1 MSLQVIDI
9 GIQGNDGTGD
19 SIRESFRK
27 VNSNFNELYA
37 IFGAGG
43 TIKFT
48 ALGDAPDTYTGN
60 QIIMANP
67 AGSALT
73 ARSLVSSNNGLTINT
88 TDPTKVTFT
97 VSSPN
102 LANDPTPTLGTFLN
116 ANTLSIGR
124 LADPSA
130 ALVTAFN
137 NAYQSSGITTTL
149 QQMPVTVGYAD
160 ANYLRGSTSS
170 VNGVISSTFANAVKP
185 RAQPILPQTSD
196 PDYDPTLT
204 SNYVSTEAMQRKD
217 VVYRGGDTMTGKLTL
232 SDHPAPMSGSS
243 IVNSP
248 DDLQAASKYYVDNS
262 TYYSAVNLY
271 VSATKG
277 DDTQKNTP
285 LGREGR
291 AWQYAYKSVGA
302 ACLQAQNLISL
313 ANLEPGPYRQRI
325 AFTVSPSQY
334 YSQIQN
340 VTLSG
345 GNSADAGYTGA
356 ANLLQL
362 NRKFIQDETI
372 AYLNKKYV
380 NTFTFSKSRWASI
393 IEGMINAV
401 GYDLVLGTTHNVT
414 TQASQLF
421 NTYNSDI
428 ITNQLTQIIDAIT
441 QAKTQILNYSYS
453 SANVTAYI
461 GKVIDALCYD
471 LVLGSNY
478 QSVRIAQAFS
488 TAGTDLSATEIAA
501 TISNLGASIVLI
513 PDVAVSQN
521 FVTTINSLVTTI
533 NSIIQAGTTVTL
545 SWPSTTATVI
555 GQTSARDLLK
565 NNISFIQAEIIA
577 YLLANYPSLSYSKT
591 TCQRDVKYIVEA
603 LIYDLMYKG
612 NQQSVYA
619 GLQYWIGNVL
629 QVQATEKVATVA
641 AINYINT
648 LVQAIV
654 TNSSPAII
662 YQQSISQYINSTLS
676 GNNTATATFYS
687 GSTASLSLT
696 VTTGVVP
703 ISVGQVI
710 TGTGFSGGQ
719 TVIATSVNGAYTT
732 VTLSAVPNV
741 QPAGT
746 LTFTSPVLGSLSSNI
761 ATIAGIVNSVS
772 TPTPSI
778 TAPSTSVGAS
788 LELVARTAI
797 LAQKTSLQS
806 AALTYIDASYPVL
819 NNSGTNSSISSLFNV
834 AINLLTNGFA
844 SRSTPTYA
852 TPGTITSAYAH
863 ARDALLANI
872 NFIAAEVNGWITAQ
886 YSGLV
891 YNTTDTLRDTRFV
904 IEGVIYDL
912 TYGGNQATSYIGK
925 RFWYDSTSQV
935 ASGLT
940 PAIYS
945 AAMQRAQNVC
955 AQIIGNT
962 TVTPSYQ
969 SSVTQTQ
976 NSLWADG
983 GTAST
988 DLNAL
993 FNQIKDVIINNT
1005 TYTITTPSLIGY
1017 ASTLTTARSI
1027 MTNNASTISASVNNY
1042 LTETYT
1048 GGFTYNQATC
1058 YRDVGY
1064 IIDAMAIDLVTG
1076 GTYQSVNAG
1085 LSYYSNTSAKSVAIG
1100 TQYTE
1105 TYDGI
1110 AFARDLALQVL
1121 NQTTAQRYQSLS
1133 TQVLSGSYTA
1143 SAGAKTTLTTN
1154 MNTVLSIIQLGY
1166 GAAPT
1171 PSYGTGIYTLQ
1182 ITNGGNGY
1190 VDQGTPGNVHIIP
1203 AKVLIGANSKANGLI
1218 VSYTSGTGTGLD
1230 SIVLRMSKP
1239 GFFQCVP
1246 TTATGTSG
1254 SYTVTVASVTYTN
1267 IYTSTIAIGMGVTGA
1282 NIPLGTTVTG
1292 INGTVITLSNK
1303 LAGNLSS
1310 TSIVFGEQ
1318 MDFGETVKDLNIT
1331 IRVESGTYYED
1342 YPIKLPANVSIS
1354 GDEFRR
1360 TIIRPLDRISQ
1371 SPWRNVFFYRDSIID
1386 GLQTGLINF
1395 TTDYASLTTASL
1407 TISGQTGN
1415 ITATLS
1421 SGQAP
1426 ASWVGLVIMDA
1437 TSETG
1442 IAGKAVINSV
1452 AGNILNCTVVYP
1464 FAAATTYTT
1473 GNWHIY
1479 GLINYG
1485 RHYLT
1490 DPLDINSTPLNN
1502 RLIDVFMCN
1511 DATRITGITFQGHG
1525 GFAMVLDPEG
1535 QIKTKSPYGQVAT
1548 SFSQSI
1554 NYKRFAG
1561 GQFVD
1566 GFTGRLF
1573 GNITNVASA
1582 NGVAG
1587 ITVTVTGSV
1596 NSGLDIRAPQTPCV
1610 FYIAGNRYQVDDVP
1624 SYNSGT
1630 YTATLTLD
1638 VSTPFNPTAIY
1649 NSVILS
1655 SAVKPDISISGIID
1669 AVTYDLVMGS
1679 NYQVVKTALT
1689 FLHPYYSTI
1698 GIQQLFI
1705 LQAINKA
1712 RDLAVASITNTTSQT
1727 KVTNSF
1733 NSLTNIITNGISV
1746 LPSATFPV
1754 LTGTGGTSANVSNA
1768 ATLLQANKAFIQA
1781 EVTAWFAANYI
1792 TKAINKY
1799 SAAKSQRDIG
1809 YAIDAMTYDLIYGGN
1824 SSVYDAASA
1833 YYLGGS
1839 SYIQGE
1845 EVYCMAM
1852 FGRLSTIVQQVVQ
1865 AQTVT
1870 VTVGNIYAQNKV
1882 AASAATSS
1890 EATIL
1895 ATLTSVYIDYLYEG
1909 VFNNTTVATVTSGSN
1924 VLTNVPYNPL
1934 INVGATIAAGTYF
1947 GSGATVTSIANYLSL
1962 GQITVNNNAATTGSN
1977 VPLSFTRGDATSVTR
1992 TLPTLP
1998 ADTAYT
2004 QVKADRT
2011 TIVAAKASIQT
2022 AITTYL
2028 NAGANLPINIEMGG
2042 NRSMLAN
2049 DFAMINDLGYAIVVT
2064 NGGASE
2070 QVSTFSYYCHTHFW
2084 SINGGQI
2091 RAVASSN
2098 AHGNYGLRSTGYD
2111 VTELP
2116 DAVLLAQ
2123 DMVQTAKV
2131 YKQGVTASLMAPTAT
2146 TQALSVYIV
2155 GYTYIPYN
2163 VSELEIDHTLQGGG
2177 VTRYLIG
2184 SVSHTITTVNGQNV
2198 LQLNLSTSGTNS
2210 TSTNGLT
2217 YALYDGQNV
2226 TIRNLQNIKFLNID
2240 NVKPTRPSTAVQY
2253 SDNLADIYRVIAY
2266 NLTEASGE
2274 QLPANTAILS
2284 TDTSYAYYILT
2295 TDGGNIANTD
2305 PISDATATV
2314 ATSLATFTGNIS
2326 GTTLTVVSGLVGTIS
2341 IGQGVTGS
2349 NITDGTY
2356 ITAGS
2361 GSSWTVNQSM
2371 SATGN
2376 VTITAS
2382 SGSTVSKTLTINS
2395 FVAGNVYATAG
2406 ALVGAS
2412 ISGIGF
2418 TAQTITAVAN
2428 PTGSTFVLTLSA
2440 VPTIIPGGTVGFSNK
2455 TQGSKV
2461 GDNTVAV
2468 LTISNTAII
2477 SQINK
2482 GIYLFGWAG
2491 RTHRVISYTIPTTI
2505 ATGTFNSGS
2514 TASTILIVSGV
2525 AGTIAPNQVVIGTGF
2540 NSTQYVQSVS
2550 LVGTTATVTLTAV
2563 PTAQPSGNITF
2574 GIVKNGYLTIDPNP
2588 VQNNAADGTVVN
2600 SMTYL
2605 STAAGSNSNTL
2616 VTYTIPYRTAYPA
2629 VDSYLTVTGQ
2639 SNTNYNG
2646 TYQVSALGS
2655 STVITVAS
2663 NSALSVGMVVTT
2675 ASGSA
2680 YIPPYCIIQSLIG
2693 NTQFVVSP
2701 AAWLPSGTSISAVAV
2716 ATVQGITITNGGTGY
2731 TTAPTIT
2738 FSGGGAITQAQGS
2751 CTIVNGSIATVTVTS
2766 PGYGYTSIP
2775 TITLSQVLG
2784 GAQLTAVLTSITQ
2797 TSATVTTGVNT
2808 NTITLSY
2815 PSAPGTAGTASA
2827 SLNAAVTLNTSS
2839 IAAGTGILTVGTI
2852 TAVSGNSTIYPG
2864 MVLTG
2869 GTIGSNVFITANIS
2883 GSGAGSTWQTN
2894 TTTAQSSTTIT
2905 GTANLLTVSKVTNMY
2920 VGAPIVFTGTTA
2932 NPVFGNIVSGTTYYI
2947 SRIVSASLQ
2956 IAVSSTQSTTDFT
2969 LTTVASGSTA
2979 YYTPSYVYGTSYTNT
2994 GTGLTV
3000 TTVSSGT
3007 YAGTYS
3013 VTYTFSS
3020 TTAPTT
3026 GVYYYVSGNSNPLYN
3041 GYTICSASTTTS
3053 ITLNYPY
3060 NPGTYSNATTTTITR
3075 EATSGSSSTLGISA
3089 PYSVSNAF
3097 NPRLGYPGSEAAQIT
3112 TRISTTR
3119 VTGHDFLNIGTGSY
3133 TTTNWPTVIYGNP
3146 SIAADQTKEVLEEG
3160 VGRVFYV
3167 TTDQNGIF
3175 RVGRFFSVDQG
3186 TGSVTFSA
3194 SIALSNLNGLGFK
3207 RGVVVAEFSTD
3218 SAMTN
3223 NASDTVSVQSAVRG
3237 FIDRRLGLDYGGNP
3251 IPASTLIGPGYLA
3264 LNGALAMKG
3273 NLNMALYT
3281 INNLAAPV
3289 GNSDGTNKLY
3299 VDSQVANINSVNK
3312 LKDVSATLASTVAN
3326 SNFLVYDSAVT
3337 NTGGSTGGW
3346 RNVSIPTGDVNITFN
3361 AGAGT
3366 LTTAIQADKI
3376 VNSMVNSAAAIAQS
3390 KLAMTAASTRANATG
3405 ITQADLGLASFSNTQ
3420 FTSTNG
3426 WITLQTSTS
3435 TTTGV
3440 TYNKI
3445 QYVSSGTILGN
3456 RTGSSAQPSEMTPV
3470 QVVTD
3475 GNGISN
3481 AAFTAVGVMTVA
3493 ATADGSFNGV
3503 TNFGGGNTYAITP
3516 ITTSHGASSII
3527 KSAGDSSVDV
3537 GSLKINGYPTLAIVG
3552 STQLAITTPGAQTVI
3567 TTSGTNASNA
3577 VITTTGTLD
3586 TSSGTLKATAITTGA
3601 PSTAGT
3607 IVGQWAVQASSQ
3619 IDFTLG
3625 TLRSTTLTT
3634 GADATSGTIQGTW
3647 SLTGASKFQ
3656 ATYADLAEFYEGD
3669 QQYEP
3674 GWVLVFGGDKEV
3686 TTTTTYNDT
3695 RLAGIVTTDPAYVM
3709 NKDQTGI
3716 AVCLALAGRV
3726 PCRVVGKVKKGDLLT
3741 TSATPGC
3748 AVKATDPKLGSI
3760 IGKAIEDKDYDSVGV
3775 IEVAVGRS

>member
-1 MSLQVIDI
+1 MSLQIIDI

-27 VNSNFNELYA
+27 VNANFNELYA

-48 ALGDAPDTYTGN
+48 ALGDAPDTYTAN
-60 QIIMANP
+60 QILMANP

-73 ARSLVSSNNGLTINT
+73 ARTLVSSNAGLTINAS
-88 TDPTKVTFT
+88 DPTKLTFT

-102 LANDPTPTLGTFLN
+102 LANDPFPTLGTFLN

-124 LADPSA
+124 LAAPSA

-137 NAYQSSGITTTL
+137 NAYQASGITTTL
-149 QQMPVTVGYAD
+149 QQLPVTVGYAD
-160 ANYLRGSTSS
+160 ANYLKGSTTST
-170 VNGVISSTFANAVKP
+170 NGVISSTFANAVKP
-185 RAQPILPQTSD
+185 RAQPVLPQTLD
-196 PDYDPTLT
+196 PDYDATLT

-232 SDHPAPMSGSS
+232 SDHPDPLSGVG
-243 IVNSP
+243 IVNSNT
-248 DDLQAASKYYVDNS
+248 DLQAASKYYVDNN

-271 VSATKG
+271 VSTAKG

-285 LGREGR
+285 IGREGR

-302 ACLQAQNLISL
+302 ACLQAQNLIAL

-325 AFTVSPSQY
+325 AYTVSPNQY
-334 YSQIQN
+334 YSQIQS

-345 GNSADAGYTGA
+345 GNSADSGYTGA

-362 NRKFIQDETI
+362 NKKFIQEETV

-380 NTFTFSKSRWASI
+380 NSFTFSKTRWAAI
-393 IEGMINAV
+393 IEGVIGAV
-401 GYDLVLGTTHNVT
+401 GYDLVLGSTHNVT

-453 SANVTAYI
+453 SSNLTTYI

-478 QSVRIAQAFS
+478 QSVRIAQAFP

-501 TISNLGASIVLI
+501 TISNLGATIVQI
-513 PDVAVSQN
+513 AEVAVSIN
-521 FVTTINSLVTTI
+521 FVTSINSLVTTI
-533 NSIIQAGTTVTL
+533 NSVIQAGTTITL
-545 SWPSTTATVI
+545 VWPSTTATVI
-555 GQTSARDLLK
+555 GQSSARDLLK
-565 NNISFIQAEIIA
+565 NNIGFIQAEIVA
-577 YLLANYPSLSYSKT
+577 YLLANYSSLSYSKT
-591 TCQRDVKYIVEA
+591 TCQRDVKYMVEA

-629 QVQATEKVATVA
+629 QIQATEKVATVA

-654 TNSSPAII
+654 TNSAPAII

-676 GNNTATATFYS
+676 GNNTATATFFS
-687 GSTASLSLT
+687 GTTSSTSLT

-703 ISVGQVI
+703 ISIGQVV
-710 TGTGFSGGQ
+710 TGTGFVSGQ
-719 TVIATSVNGAYTT
+719 TVLATSVNGAYTT
-732 VTLSAVPNV
+732 VTLSAVPTV

-746 LTFTSPVLGSLSSNI
+746 ITFTSPVLSSLSTNI
-761 ATIAGIVNSVS
+761 ATIASIVNSVS
-772 TPTPSI
+772 TPNPAVTTPTI
-778 TAPSTSVGAS
+778 SVGAS
-788 LELVARTAI
+788 LALVARTAI

-806 AALTYIDASYPVL
+806 AALSYVDTTYPVL

-834 AINLLTNGFA
+834 ITSLLTNGFA
-844 SRSTPTYA
+844 SRSVPTYA
-852 TPGTITSAYAH
+852 TPGTITTAYAH

-872 NFIAAEVNGWITAQ
+872 NYIAAEVVAWITAQ
-886 YSGLV
+886 YPGLV
-891 YNTTDTLRDTRFV
+891 FNTVDTARDTRFV
-904 IEGVIYDL
+904 VEAVIYDL
-912 TYGGNQATSYIGK
+912 TYGGNQATTYIGK
-925 RFWYDSTSQV
+925 QFWYDNTSQI

-940 PAIYS
+940 LSVFS
-945 AAMQRAQNVC
+945 AAMQRAQNIC

-962 TVTPSYQ
+962 TVNPTYQ
-969 SSVTQTQ
+969 NVVTQTQ

-983 GTAST
+983 GSAAT
-988 DLNAL
+988 DLNTL
-993 FNQIKDVIINNT
+993 FNQIKDVVINNT
-1005 TYTITTPSLIGY
+1005 TYPVTTPVLSGY
-1017 ASTLTTARSI
+1017 GSTLISARNI
-1027 MTNNASTISASVNNY
+1027 IVNNATTISTSVNTY
-1042 LTETYT
+1042 LTAAYP

-1058 YRDVGY
+1058 YRDVGN
-1064 IIDAMAIDLVTG
+1064 IIDAMTIDLVTG
-1076 GTYQSVNAG
+1076 GTYQSINAG

-1100 TQYTE
+1100 TQFRE
-1105 TYDGI
+1105 TVDGI
-1110 AFARDLALQVL
+1110 TFARDLALQVL
-1121 NQTTAQRYQSLS
+1121 NQTTAQRYQILSL
-1133 TQVLSGSYTA
+1133 QVINGSYTA

-1154 MNTVLSIIQLGY
+1154 MNTLLSIIQLGY

-1171 PSYGTGIYTLQ
+1171 PSYGTGIYTLT
-1182 ITNGGNGY
+1182 IANGGNGY
-1190 VDQGTPGNVHIIP
+1190 VDQGVPGNIHIIP
-1203 AKVLIGANSKANGLI
+1203 AKVLIGANSNANGLV
-1218 VSYTSGTGTGLD
+1218 VSYTGGTNTGVD

-1254 SYTVTVASVTYTN
+1254 TNTITVASVTYTN
-1267 IYTSTIAIGMGVTGA
+1267 IYTSTIAIDMGVSGA

-1292 INGTVITLSNK
+1292 INGTVITLSNP
-1303 LAGNLSS
+1303 LTGALSA
-1310 TSIVFGEQ
+1310 TNVVFGEQ

-1331 IRVESGTYYED
+1331 IRVESGIYRED

-1386 GLQTGLINF
+1386 GIQTGLIDF
-1395 TTDYASLTTASL
+1395 TTDYSTVSTASL
-1407 TISGQTGN
+1407 SISGQTGN

-1442 IAGKAVINSV
+1442 VAGKAVINSV

-1479 GLINYG
+1479 GTINYG

-1502 RLIDVFMCN
+1502 RFIDVFLCN

-1535 QIKTKSPYGQVAT
+1535 QIKTKSPYGQVNT

-1554 NYKRFAG
+1554 NAKRFAG

-1566 GFTGRLF
+1566 GFAGRLF
-1573 GNITNVASA
+1573 GNITNVASS
-1582 NGVAG
+1582 NGIAG

-1610 FYIAGNRYQVDDVP
+1610 FYIAGNRFQVDDVP
-1624 SYNSGT
+1624 TYNSGT
-1630 YTATLTLD
+1630 YTATLTLA
-1638 VSTPFNPTAIY
+1638 VGTPFNPLAIY
-1649 NSVILS
+1649 NSAILS
-1655 SAVKPDISISGIID
+1655 SAVKPDISVNGIID

-1679 NYQVVKTALT
+1679 NYQVVKTALAFT
-1689 FLHPYYSTI
+1689 LPYYASI
-1698 GIQQLFI
+1698 GIQRLFV

-1712 RDLAVASITNTTSQT
+1712 KDLAVASITNTTSQT
-1727 KVTNSF
+1727 KIINSF
-1733 NSLTNIITNGISV
+1733 TNLTNVIINGINV
-1746 LPSATFPV
+1746 LPTATFPV
-1754 LTGTGGTSANVSNA
+1754 ITGSSATTTAVSNA
-1768 ATLLQANKAFIQA
+1768 VTLLQANRSFIQA
-1781 EVTAWFAANYI
+1781 EVTAWLAVNFI
-1792 TKAINKY
+1792 TKSINNY

-1809 YAIDAMTYDLIYGGN
+1809 YALDAMIYDLLYGGN
-1824 SSVYDAASA
+1824 SSVYDGASA
-1833 YYLGGS
+1833 YNLGGTS
-1839 SYIQGE
+1839 SISGQ
-1845 EVYCMAM
+1845 EVYYMAM
-1852 FGRLSTIVQQVVQ
+1852 FSRLSTIVQQVVQ
-1865 AQTVT
+1865 LQTVA
-1870 VTVGNIYAQNKV
+1870 VSAGNIYAQNKV
-1882 AASAATSS
+1882 AASTATVT
-1890 EATIL
+1890 EATAL

-1909 VFNNTTVATVTSGSN
+1909 VFNNTTVATVTSGSAI
-1924 VLTNVPYNPL
+1924 LTNVPYNPL
-1934 INVGATIAAGTYF
+1934 INVGATIPAGTYF
-1947 GSGATVTSIANYLSL
+1947 GSGATVTSIADYLSL
-1962 GQITVNNNAATTGSN
+1962 GQITVSANAATTGTN
-1977 VPLSFTRGDATSVTR
+1977 VPLTFTRGDATSVTR

-1998 ADTAYT
+1998 TDTSYA

-2011 TIVAAKASIQT
+2011 TIVAAKSSIQT
-2022 AITTYL
+2022 ALTTFL

-2098 AHGNYGLRSTGYD
+2098 AHGNYGLRATGYD

-2116 DAVLLAQ
+2116 DSVALAQ

-2131 YKQGVTASLMAPTAT
+2131 YKQGVTAALMAPSAT

-2155 GYTYIPYN
+2155 GYSYIPYN

-2198 LQLNLSTSGTNS
+2198 LQVNLSTSGTNS
-2210 TSTNGLT
+2210 TSTNGLA

-2253 SDNLADIYRVIAY
+2253 NDNLADIYRVIAY

-2284 TDTSYAYYILT
+2284 TDTSFAYYIFT
-2295 TDGGNIANTD
+2295 TDGGNISNAD
-2305 PISDATATV
+2305 PGYDASATV
-2314 ATSLATFTGNIS
+2314 VSSLATFTGSIS
-2326 GTTLTVVSGLVGTIS
+2326 GTTLTVTSGLVGTVS

-2349 NITDGTY
+2349 GITAGTY

-2361 GSSWTVNQSM
+2361 GSTWTVNQSI
-2371 SATGN
+2371 SATGSI
-2376 VTITAS
+2376 TITAS
-2382 SGSTVSKTLTINS
+2382 SGSVISTTLTINS
-2395 FVAGNVYATAG
+2395 FVAGNAFANAS
-2406 ALVGAS
+2406 ALVGAY
-2412 ISGIGF
+2412 IGGVGF
-2418 TAQTITAVAN
+2418 TAQTVTAVAN
-2428 PTGSTFVLTLSA
+2428 PTGSIFVLTLSA
-2440 VPTIIPGGTVGFSNK
+2440 IPTIIPGGTVTFSNK
-2455 TQGSKV
+2455 TQGRNV
-2461 GDNTVAV
+2461 GDNTIAV
-2468 LTISNTAII
+2468 LQISNSAII
-2477 SQINK
+2477 GQINK

-2491 RTHRVISYTIPTTI
+2491 RTHRVISYTSPTSI
-2505 ATGTFNSGS
+2505 ATGSFTTGATNSYTLVVG
-2514 TASTILIVSGV
+2514 GV
-2525 AGTIAPNQVVIGTGF
+2525 AGTISAGQVVIGTGF
-2540 NSTQYVQSVS
+2540 NSTQYVQTVS
-2550 LVGTTATVTLTAV
+2550 LVGTTATITLTNY
-2563 PTAQPSGNITF
+2563 PSAQPAGTITF
-2574 GIVKNGYLTIDPNP
+2574 GVAKNGYLTIDPNP
-2588 VQNNAADGTVVN
+2588 VMNNAGDGTLVN

-2605 STAAGSNSNTL
+2605 NTAAGSNSNTL
-2616 VTYTIPYRTAYPA
+2616 VTFTRPYRTAYPV
-2629 VDSYLTVTGQ
+2629 VDSYLTVAGQ
-2639 SNTNYNG
+2639 SNTSYNG
-2646 TYQVSALGS
+2646 TYQVSAVGS
-2655 STVITVAS
+2655 STLITVAS

-2675 ASGSA
+2675 LSGSA
-2680 YIPPYCIIQSLIG
+2680 YIPPYCIIQSLVG
-2693 NTQFVVSP
+2693 NTQFIVSP

-2716 ATVQGITITNGGTGY
+2716 ATVQAITITNGGTGY

-2751 CTIVNGSIATVTVTS
+2751 CVIINGSIATVTVTS

-2827 SLNAAVTLNTSS
+2827 SLNAAVTLNASS
-2839 IAAGTGILTVGTI
+2839 IAANGILTVGTI
-2852 TAVSGNSTIYPG
+2852 TAVGGNSTIYPG

-2869 GTIGSNVFITANIS
+2869 GAIGSNVFITANIS
-2883 GSGAGSTWQTN
+2883 GAGAGSTWQTN
-2894 TTTAQSSTTIT
+2894 TTTVQASATIT
-2905 GTANLLTVSKVTNMY
+2905 GTANLYTVSKVANLY

-2932 NPVFGNIVSGTTYYI
+2932 NPVFGNVVSGTTYYV
-2947 SRIVSASLQ
+2947 SRIISATLQ
-2956 IAVSSTQSTTDFT
+2956 IAISSTQSTTDFT
-2969 LTTVASGSTA
+2969 LTTVGAGSTS
-2979 YYTPSYVYGTSYTNT
+2979 YYSPSYVYGTSYTNT
-2994 GTGLTV
+2994 ASAPSVTTV
-3000 TTVSSGT
+3000 TTGT
-3007 YAGTYS
+3007 YAGTFS
-3013 VTYTFSS
+3013 VPYTFST

-3041 GYTICSASTTTS
+3041 GYAICSASTTTS

-3075 EATSGSSSTLGISA
+3075 EATNGSSSTLGIGA
-3089 PYSVSNAF
+3089 PFSLANAF
-3097 NPRLGYPGSEAAQIT
+3097 NPRLGYPGSETAQIT

-3119 VTGHDFLNIGTGSY
+3119 VTGHDFLNIGTGAY
-3133 TTTNWPTVIYGNP
+3133 NTTNWPTVIYGNP

-3194 SIALSNLNGLGFK
+3194 SIALSNLDGLGFK

-3237 FIDRRLGLDYGGNP
+3237 FVDRRLGLDYGGNP
-3251 IPASTLIGPGYLA
+3251 VSAATLIGPGYLA

-3273 NLNMALYT
+3273 SLNMALYT
-3281 INNLAAPV
+3281 ISNLAAPI

-3299 VDSQVANINSVNK
+3299 VDTQVTNINSVNK
-3312 LKDVSATLASTVAN
+3312 LKDVAATLSSTVVN
-3326 SNFLVYDSAVT
+3326 SNYLVYDSSVV
-3337 NTGGSTGGW
+3337 NTGGTNGGW
-3346 RNVSIPTGDVNITFN
+3346 RNVAIPTGDVNTTFN

-3376 VNSMVNSAAAIAQS
+3376 TNTMVNSAAAIAQS

-3405 ITQADLGLASFSNTQ
+3405 IAQADLGLASFSNTQ
-3420 FTSTNG
+3420 FTASSG

-3445 QYVSSGTILGN
+3445 QYVSVGTILGN
-3456 RTGSSAQPSEMTPV
+3456 RSGTAGAPSEMTPV
-3470 QVVTD
+3470 QVVAD

-3481 AAFTAVGVMTVA
+3481 AAFTALGVMTVA
-3493 ATADGSFNGV
+3493 STADSSFNGV
-3503 TNFGGGNTYAITP
+3503 LNSGGANTYSVTP
-3516 ITTSHGASSII
+3516 VSVANAVSSIV
-3527 KSAGDSSVDV
+3527 KSATDKSVDV
-3537 GSLKINGYPTLAIVG
+3537 GSLKINSYPTLAVIS
-3552 STQLAITTPGAQTVI
+3552 STQLSVTTPGAQTVI
-3567 TTSGTNASNA
+3567 VASGTNASNA

-3601 PSTAGT
+3601 PATAGT

-3619 IDFTLG
+3619 IDVTLG

-3647 SLTGASKFQ
+3647 SLTGASKMQ

-3669 QQYEP
+3669 QQYES

-3686 TTTTTYNDT
+3686 TTTTTFNDT
-3695 RLAGIVTTDPAYVM
+3695 RLAGVVTTNPAYVM

-3716 AVCLALAGRV
+3716 AICLALAGRV

-3748 AVKATDPKLGSI
+3748 AVKATNPQVGSI

>member
-1 MSLQVIDI
+1 MSLQIIDI

-19 SIRESFRK
+19 SLRESFRK

-48 ALGDAPDTYTGN
+48 ALGDTPDTYAGN

-73 ARSLVSSNNGLTINT
+73 ARTLVSSNAGLTINA
-88 TDPTKVTFT
+88 TDPTKLTLT

-102 LANDPTPTLGTFLN
+102 LANDPFPTLGTFLN

-124 LADPSA
+124 MAAPSS

-137 NAYQSSGITTTL
+137 NAYQASGITTTL
-149 QQMPVTVGYAD
+149 QQLPVTVGYAD
-160 ANYLRGSTSS
+160 ANYVKASTTTTNGVVSS
-170 VNGVISSTFANAVKP
+170 VFTNAIKP
-185 RAQPILPQTSD
+185 RAQPTLPQTLD
-196 PDYDPTLT
+196 PDYDATLT
-204 SNYVSTEAMQRKD
+204 SNYVSTESMQRKD
-217 VVYRGGDTMTGKLTL
+217 VVYRGGDTMTGKLML
-232 SDHPAPMSGSS
+232 SDHPDPMSGVGV
-243 IVNSP
+243 VNST

-271 VSATKG
+271 VSTGKG

-285 LGREGR
+285 AGREGR
-291 AWQYAYKSVGA
+291 AWHYAYKSVGA
-302 ACLQAQNLISL
+302 ACLQAQNLIEL
-313 ANLEPGPYRQRI
+313 AGTEPGPYRQRI
-325 AFTVSPSQY
+325 AFTVSPNQY
-334 YSQIQN
+334 NSQIRS

-362 NRKFIQDETI
+362 NKKFIQEETV

-380 NTFTFSKSRWASI
+380 NSFTFSKTRWAEI
-393 IEGMINAV
+393 TQGMINAV
-401 GYDLVLGTTHNVT
+401 GYDLVLGSTHNVT

-441 QAKTQILNYSYS
+441 QAKTQILSYSYS
-453 SANVTAYI
+453 SSNLTSYI
-461 GKVIDALCYD
+461 GRVIDALCFD

-478 QSVRIAQAFS
+478 QSVRIAQEFP
-488 TAGTDLSATEIAA
+488 TAGTDLSTTEIAA
-501 TISNLGASIVLI
+501 TISNLGTAIVQI
-513 PDVAVSQN
+513 AEVAVSVN
-521 FVTTINSLVTTI
+521 FVNSINGLVTTI
-533 NSIIQAGTTVTL
+533 NSVIQAGTNVTL

-555 GQTSARDLLK
+555 GQSSARELLK
-565 NNISFIQAEIIA
+565 NNITFIQAESVA
-577 YLLANYPSLSYSKT
+577 YLLANYASLSYNKT
-591 TCQRDVKYIVEA
+591 NFRSNVKSIVEA
-603 LIYDLMYKG
+603 LIYDLMYRG
-612 NQQSVYA
+612 NQQSVYT
-619 GLQYWIGNVL
+619 GLRYWIGNVF
-629 QVQATEKVATVA
+629 QIPATEKVPTVA

-654 TNSSPAII
+654 TNSAPAII

-676 GNNTATATFYS
+676 GNNTATATFFS
-687 GSTASLSLT
+687 GTTSSTSLT
-696 VTTGVVP
+696 VTTGVVT
-703 ISVGQVI
+703 ISVGQVL
-710 TGTGFSGGQ
+710 TGTGFVGGQ
-719 TVIATSVNGAYTT
+719 TVLATSVNGAHTT
-732 VTLSAVPNV
+732 ITLSAVPTV
-741 QPAGT
+741 QPTGT
-746 LTFTSPVLGSLSSNI
+746 ITFTSPVLSSLSTNI
-761 ATIAGIVNSVS
+761 ATIASIVGSAS
-772 TPTPSI
+772 TPSPAV
-778 TAPSTSVGAS
+778 TAPTTSVGAS
-788 LELVARTAI
+788 LALTARTAV
-797 LAQKTSLQS
+797 LAQKTSLQT
-806 AALTYIDASYPVL
+806 AALTYIDSTYPVL
-819 NNSGTNSSISSLFNV
+819 NNSGTNSSISTLFNI
-834 AINLLTNGFA
+834 ATSLLANGFA

-852 TPGTITSAYAH
+852 TPGAITSAYAH

-872 NFIAAEVNGWITAQ
+872 DYIAAEVNAWITAQ

-891 YNTTDTLRDTRFV
+891 FNTTSTARDTRFV
-904 IEGVIYDL
+904 IEAVIYDL
-912 TYGGNQATSYIGK
+912 TYGGNQASSYIAK
-925 RFWYDSTSQV
+925 QFWYDNTSQL
-935 ASGLT
+935 ASGLN

-945 AAMQRAQNVC
+945 AAMQRAQNIC

-962 TVTPSYQ
+962 TVSPTYQ

-976 NSLWADG
+976 NSLWNDG
-983 GTAST
+983 GSAAT
-988 DLNAL
+988 DLNTL
-993 FNQIKDVIINNT
+993 FNQIKDVVLNNT
-1005 TYTITTPSLIGY
+1005 TYPVTTPVLSGY
-1017 ASTLTTARSI
+1017 GSTLTNARTI
-1027 MTNNASTISASVNNY
+1027 MVNNTTTISASVNTY
-1042 LTETYT
+1042 LTATYP

-1058 YRDVGY
+1058 FRDVGN
-1064 IIDAMAIDLVTG
+1064 IIDAMTIDLVTG
-1076 GTYQSVNAG
+1076 GTYQSINAG
-1085 LSYYSNTSAKSVAIG
+1085 LSYYSGASARLAIT
-1100 TQYTE
+1100 TQLTE
-1105 TYDGI
+1105 TVDGI
-1110 AFARDLALQVL
+1110 TFARDLALQVL
-1121 NQTTAQRYQSLS
+1121 NQTTAQRFQILSL
-1133 TQVLSGSYTA
+1133 QVVNGSYTA
-1143 SAGAKTTLTTN
+1143 SSGAKTTLTTN
-1154 MNTVLSIIQLGY
+1154 MNTLLSIIQLGY

-1171 PSYGTGIYTLQ
+1171 PSYGTGIYTLT
-1182 ITNGGNGY
+1182 IANGGNGY
-1190 VDQGTPGNVHIIP
+1190 VDQGAPGNTHIIP
-1203 AKVLIGANSKANGLI
+1203 AKVLIGANSNANGLI
-1218 VSYTSGTGTGLD
+1218 VSYTAGTNTGVD
-1230 SIVLRMSKP
+1230 SIVVRMSRP
-1239 GFFQCVP
+1239 GFFQYVP

-1254 SYTVTVASVTYTN
+1254 TSTITVASVTYTN
-1267 IYTSTIAIGMGVTGA
+1267 IYTSTIAIDMGVSGA

-1292 INGTVITLSNK
+1292 INGTVITLSNP
-1303 LAGNLSS
+1303 LSGALSS
-1310 TSIVFGEQ
+1310 TSVVFGEQ

-1331 IRVESGTYYED
+1331 IRVESGIYRED

-1371 SPWRNVFFYRDSIID
+1371 SPWRNVFFYRDSVID
-1386 GLQTGLINF
+1386 GIQTGLIDF
-1395 TTDYASLTTASL
+1395 VTDYSTVSTASL

-1479 GLINYG
+1479 GTINYG

-1490 DPLDINSTPLNN
+1490 DPLNISSTPLNN
-1502 RLIDVFMCN
+1502 RFIDVFMCN

-1554 NYKRFAG
+1554 NAKRFAG

-1582 NGVAG
+1582 NGIAG
-1587 ITVTVTGSV
+1587 LTVTVTGSV

-1610 FYIAGNRYQVDDVP
+1610 FYIAGNRFQVDDVP
-1624 SYNSGT
+1624 TYNSGS

-1638 VSTPFNPTAIY
+1638 VSTPFNPVGIY
-1649 NSVILS
+1649 NSALLS
-1655 SAVKPDISISGIID
+1655 SSVRPDISINGIID

-1679 NYQVVKTALT
+1679 NYQIVKTALA
-1689 FLHPYYSTI
+1689 FLLPYYASI
-1698 GIQQLFI
+1698 GIQRLFV

-1712 RDLAVASITNTTSQT
+1712 KDLAVASITNTTSQT
-1727 KVTNSF
+1727 KII
-1733 NSLTNIITNGISV
+1733 NSLTNLTNVIINGINV
-1746 LPSATFPV
+1746 LPTATFPV
-1754 LTGTGGTSANVSNA
+1754 ITGSSATTTDVSNA
-1768 ATLLQANKAFIQA
+1768 VTLLQANRSFIQA
-1781 EVTAWFAANYI
+1781 EVTAWFAVNFI
-1792 TKAINKY
+1792 TKSINNY

-1809 YAIDAMTYDLIYGGN
+1809 YALDAMIYDLIYGGN
-1824 SSVYDAASA
+1824 SSVYDSASA
-1833 YYLGGS
+1833 YNLGGS
-1839 SYIQGE
+1839 SSISGQQ
-1845 EVYCMAM
+1845 VYYMAM

-1865 AQTVT
+1865 LQTVA
-1870 VTVGNIYAQNKV
+1870 VSAGNIYTQNKV
-1882 AASAATSS
+1882 AASTATVS
-1890 EATIL
+1890 EATTL
-1895 ATLTSVYIDYLYEG
+1895 ATSASVYIDYIYEG
-1909 VFNNTTVATVTSGSN
+1909 VFNNTTVATVTSGSAI
-1924 VLTNVPYNPL
+1924 LTNVPYNPL
-1934 INVGATIAAGTYF
+1934 INVGATIPAGTYF
-1947 GSGATVTSIANYLSL
+1947 GSGATVTSIANYLTL
-1962 GQITVNNNAATTGSN
+1962 GQITVGVNAATTGSN
-1977 VPLSFTRGDATSVTR
+1977 VPLTFTRGDATSVTR

-1998 ADTAYT
+1998 TDSSYA

-2011 TIVAAKASIQT
+2011 TIVAAKSSIQT
-2022 AITTYL
+2022 ALTTFL
-2028 NAGANLPINIEMGG
+2028 NTGANLPINIEMGG

-2064 NGGASE
+2064 NGGVTE
-2070 QVSTFSYYCHTHFW
+2070 QVSTFSYYCYTHFW

-2091 RAVASSN
+2091 RSVASSN

-2116 DAVLLAQ
+2116 DAVALAQ

-2131 YKQGVTASLMAPTAT
+2131 YKQGVTAALMAPTAT
-2146 TQALSVYIV
+2146 TQALSIFIV
-2155 GYTYIPYN
+2155 GYSYIPYN

-2177 VTRYLIG
+2177 ITRYLIG
-2184 SVSHTITTVNGQNV
+2184 SVSHTVTTVNGQNV

-2210 TSTNGLT
+2210 TSTNGLA

-2226 TIRNLQNIKFLNID
+2226 AIRNLQNIKFLNID

-2253 SDNLADIYRVIAY
+2253 NANLADIYRVIAY

-2284 TDTSYAYYILT
+2284 TDTSFAYYIFT
-2295 TDGGNIANTD
+2295 TDGGNISNAD
-2305 PISDATATV
+2305 PGYDASATV
-2314 ATSLATFTGNIS
+2314 ASSLATFTGSIS
-2326 GTTLTVVSGLVGTIS
+2326 GTTLTVASGLVGTVS
-2341 IGQGVTGS
+2341 IGQGVTGTG
-2349 NITDGTY
+2349 ITVGTY

-2361 GSSWTVNQSM
+2361 GSSWTVNQSI
-2371 SATGN
+2371 SATGSI
-2376 VTITAS
+2376 TITAS
-2382 SGSTVSKTLTINS
+2382 SGSVSSTTLTINS
-2395 FVAGNVYATAG
+2395 FVAGNIFANAS
-2406 ALVGAS
+2406 ALVGARLG
-2412 ISGIGF
+2412 GIGF
-2418 TAQTITAVAN
+2418 TAQSVTAVAN

-2440 VPTIIPGGTVGFSNK
+2440 VPTIIPGGTVTFSNR
-2455 TQGSKV
+2455 TQGRNV
-2461 GDNTVAV
+2461 GDNTIAV
-2468 LTISNTAII
+2468 LQISNTAII

-2491 RTHRVISYTIPTTI
+2491 RTHRAISYTIPTTI
-2505 ATGTFNSGS
+2505 STGAFATGGTGS
-2514 TASTILIVSGV
+2514 YTLVVSGV
-2525 AGTIAPNQVVIGTGF
+2525 AGTISAGQVVIGTGF

-2550 LVGTTATVTLTAV
+2550 LVGTTATVILTNY
-2563 PTAQPSGNITF
+2563 PSAQPAGTITF
-2574 GIVKNGYLTIDPNP
+2574 GVAKNGYLTIDPNP
-2588 VQNNAADGTVVN
+2588 VMNNAADGTPVN

-2605 STAAGSNSNTL
+2605 NTVAGSNSNTL
-2616 VTYTIPYRTAYPA
+2616 VTFNIPYRTAYPA
-2629 VDSYLTVTGQ
+2629 VDGYLAVSGQ
-2639 SNTNYNG
+2639 GNTSYNG
-2646 TYQVSALGS
+2646 TYQISALGTS
-2655 STVITVAS
+2655 SLITVAT

-2675 ASGSA
+2675 LSGSA
-2680 YIPPYCIIQSLIG
+2680 YIPPYCIIQSLVG
-2693 NTQFVVSP
+2693 NTQFIVSP

-2716 ATVQGITITNGGTGY
+2716 ATVQAITISNGGTGY
-2731 TTAPTIT
+2731 TSAPTLT
-2738 FSGGGAITQAQGS
+2738 FSGGGAITQAEGS
-2751 CTIVNGSIATVTVTS
+2751 CVIINGSIAAVTVTS

-2797 TSATVTTGVNT
+2797 TSATVTAGVNT
-2808 NTITLSY
+2808 NTVTLSY
-2815 PSAPGTAGTASA
+2815 PSAPGTAGTAGS
-2827 SLNAAVTLNTSS
+2827 SLNAAVTLNASS

-2852 TAVSGNSTIYPG
+2852 TAVSSNSTIYPG

-2869 GTIGSNVFITANIS
+2869 GSIGSNVFITSNIS
-2883 GSGAGSTWQTN
+2883 GTGAGSTWQTN
-2894 TTTAQSSTTIT
+2894 TTTAQASATIT
-2905 GTANLLTVSKVTNMY
+2905 GTANLLTVSNVANLY
-2920 VGAPIVFTGTTA
+2920 VGTPIVFTGTTA
-2932 NPVFGNIVSGTTYYI
+2932 NPVFGNVVSGTTYYV
-2947 SRIVSASLQ
+2947 SRIVTATLQ
-2956 IAVSSTQSTTDFT
+2956 IAISSTQSTTDFT
-2969 LTTVASGSTA
+2969 LTTVGAGSTS
-2979 YYTPSYVYGTSYTNT
+2979 YYSPSYVYGTSYTNT
-2994 GTGLTV
+2994 ASAPSV

-3007 YAGTYS
+3007 YAGTFS
-3013 VTYTFSS
+3013 VPYTFSS
-3020 TTAPTT
+3020 TSAPTV

-3041 GYTICSASTTTS
+3041 GYAICSASTTTS
-3053 ITLNYPY
+3053 ITLNYPF

-3075 EATSGSSSTLGISA
+3075 EATNGSSSTLGISA
-3089 PYSVSNAF
+3089 PFSLINAF
-3097 NPRLGYPGSEAAQIT
+3097 NPRLGYPGSETAQIT

-3133 TTTNWPTVIYGNP
+3133 NTTNWPTVIYGNP

-3194 SIALSNLNGLGFK
+3194 SIALSNLDGLGFK

-3237 FIDRRLGLDYGGNP
+3237 FVDRRLGLDYGGNP
-3251 IPASTLIGPGYLA
+3251 ISAATLIGPGYLA

-3273 NLNMALYT
+3273 GLNMALYT

-3289 GNSDGTNKLY
+3289 GNSDGANKLY
-3299 VDSQVANINSVNK
+3299 VDTQVASIDSIKK
-3312 LKDVSATLASTVAN
+3312 LKDVAATLTSTVAN
-3326 SNFLVYDSAVT
+3326 SNYLVYDNAIT
-3337 NTGGSTGGW
+3337 NVGGTSGGW
-3346 RNVSIPTGDVNITFN
+3346 RNVPIPTGDVNTTFN

-3376 VNSMVNSAAAIAQS
+3376 VNAMVNSAAAIAQS

-3405 ITQADLGLASFSNTQ
+3405 IAQADLGLASFSNTQ
-3420 FTSTNG
+3420 FTASSG
-3426 WITLQTSTS
+3426 WITLQTSS
-3435 TTTGV
+3435 NTTTGV

-3445 QYVSSGTILGN
+3445 QYVSVGTIIGN
-3456 RTGSSAQPSEMTPV
+3456 RTGSAAAPSEMTPV

-3481 AAFTAVGVMTVA
+3481 GSFTAVGVMTVA
-3493 ATADGSFNGV
+3493 STADSSFNSV
-3503 TNFGGGNTYAITP
+3503 LNSGGGNTYSVTP
-3516 ITTSHGASSII
+3516 VSVANAVSSIV
-3527 KSAGDSSVDV
+3527 KSSSDKSVDV
-3537 GSLKINGYPTLAIVG
+3537 GSLKINTYPTLSVIS
-3552 STQLAITTPGAQTVI
+3552 STQLSVTTPGAQTVI
-3567 TTSGTNASNA
+3567 VASGTNASNA

-3601 PSTAGT
+3601 PATAGT

-3619 IDFTLG
+3619 IDLTLG

-3647 SLTGASKFQ
+3647 SLTGASKMQ
-3656 ATYADLAEFYEGD
+3656 ATYADLAEYYEGD

-3674 GWVLVFGGDKEV
+3674 GTVLIFGGDKEV
-3686 TTTTTYNDT
+3686 TTSNTFNDT

-3709 NKDQTGI
+3709 NKDQKGI

-3726 PCRVVGKVKKGDLLT
+3726 PCRVVGRVKKGDLLT

-3748 AVKATDPKLGSI
+3748 AVKATNPQIGSV

-3775 IEVAVGRS
+3775 IQVAVGRA